1 VTPLLHHEG
10 MIDRDATRPLR
21 AVEPPSA
28 GDDGETDH
36 GPQQL
41 SLLPERPSPTAVSA
55 RFRLGRATCERG
67 LRHVAEIKEVL
78 ARRQAER
85 EAATSH
91 RLPPRRRPAA

>member
-1 VTPLLHHEG
+1 MENS
-10 MIDRDATRPLR
+10 DAPTPLR
-21 AVEPPSA
+21 AVDTPARRPGREA
-28 GDDGETDH
+28 AE
-36 GPQQL
+36 QL
-41 SLLPERPSPTAVSA
+41 SLLSDTSPQVAVSA

-85 EAATSH
+85 EAATRH